1 MPVEIREL
9 FIKTTIEG
17 SEPRKASPTTEG
29 QATAPAPESSQPGQK
44 NNDRIVKECI
54 NIIMDNLSSY
64 SKER

>member
-17 SEPRKASPTTEG
+17 SEARKASPNAEG
-29 QATAPAPESSQPGQK
+29 QTTTPAPESSQPGQK